1 MAGIRRPTAA
11 QSTLLERRLL
21 GSRFGRRL
29 LLLFVGCALVPTCA
43 VALLTFHSVR
53 GQLAEQ
59 SWERLNTLSSA
70 VGRSIYERLNLLES
84 DLRNSAPDLMECLAS
99 DTASGGTCGAD
110 LAYGVDGLA
119 WVPEGDAPVGLFG
132 GGRATGGLA
141 GVSLPALAPGQSTI
155 IVGRSAGA
163 AATLLLV
170 HRPANAKARGRLV
183 ATLVPTYLLGMGDVD
198 ALPPTVAPVLWDP
211 SHGVVIGSAPDSLEV
226 APEVTREM
234 AHSAT
239 GSFEWGSWHDSYL
252 ATYWELP
259 QTRRFD
265 LPSWY
270 VILSESKADVV
281 APSVGFARAFPLV
294 LALSLVAVLIL
305 GATQIRRSLIPL
317 EALRHG
323 TRRIAE
329 REFDT
334 RVTITSGDEIE
345 ELASAFNAMAT
356 QLGRQF
362 SALTTAA
369 EIDRAVLSAMDT
381 GAIVETVLSR
391 VPSVCPCRTLAVTL
405 LDHQG
410 NAATT
415 WLETGLGGGK
425 RAVATATVT
434 TADTRLLREHRECL
448 VFGTDGRP
456 LPDYV
461 SRVGCS
467 PGESI
472 EVFPLFFGEE
482 LLGALAVGGRRAV
495 VGAAAGEEL
504 LQLRRLADQVAV
516 ALSNA
521 RMVEQVRFMA
531 FYDSLTSLPNRVL
544 HKQRLNEALVRARRL
559 HRLVAVCFLDLD
571 HFSRINDTLGH
582 DLGDRLVQ
590 DVATRLLASC
600 REGDSIAR
608 LGGGDEQGVDVAR
621 LGGDE
626 FTIILPDIGEPQD
639 AARVARRILET
650 FDRPFRLGTQEVFV
664 SASVG
669 IAIYPFDGGD
679 VDDLLKNA
687 DVAMYHAKEQ
697 GRNTY
702 RLFSASM
709 NAEAV
714 ARMRMEQQLRRAVE
728 ANDFTMW
735 YQPIL
740 DLRSREVVGAEALIR
755 WTHKERGLV
764 SPGEFMAISE
774 ESGLIV
780 PLGEW
785 ILRTVCAQ
793 AKAWQDE
800 GLGQLRMAIN
810 LSARQL
816 RDDGFAQLVHSVL
829 EETGLAPSSL
839 VLELTESMLMDPTGQ
854 LADTLNALARMGVGL
869 AIDDFGTGYSSLS
882 YLKHFP
888 VGSLKIDR
896 SFVRDVTTNPD
907 DAAITTAV
915 IALARALNLSVVAE
929 GVETREQAA
938 FLQAQGCEMAQGYL
952 IGRPADAEA
961 FGASLRT
968 GRSRAD
974 LVPAA

>member
-1 MAGIRRPTAA
+1 M
-11 QSTLLERRLL
+11 ER
-21 GSRFGRRL
+21 
-29 LLLFVGCALVPTCA
+29 
-43 VALLTFHSVR
+43 
-53 GQLAEQ
+53 
-59 SWERLNTLSSA
+59 
-70 VGRSIYERLNLLES
+70 
-84 DLRNSAPDLMECLAS
+84 
-99 DTASGGTCGAD
+99 
-110 LAYGVDGLA
+110 
-119 WVPEGDAPVGLFG
+119 
-132 GGRATGGLA
+132 
-141 GVSLPALAPGQSTI
+141 
-155 IVGRSAGA
+155 
-163 AATLLLV
+163 
-170 HRPANAKARGRLV
+170 
-183 ATLVPTYLLGMGDVD
+183 
-198 ALPPTVAPVLWDP
+198 
-211 SHGVVIGSAPDSLEV
+211 
-226 APEVTREM
+226 
-234 AHSAT
+234 SAT
-239 GSFEWGSWHDSYL
+239 GAFEWGPWNGRYL

-265 LPSWY
+265 LPPWY
-270 VILSESKADVV
+270 LILSESKADVV
-281 APSVGFARAFPLV
+281 APATAFVHTFPLV
-294 LALSLVAVLIL
+294 LALSLAVALIV
-305 GATQIRRSLIPL
+305 GATQIRRSLVPL
-317 EALRHG
+317 EELRRG
-323 TRRIAE
+323 TRRIAS

-345 ELASAFNAMAT
+345 ELARSFNAMAT

-369 EIDRAVLSAMDT
+369 EIDRAVLSATDT
-381 GAIVETVLSR
+381 GTIVETVLSR
-391 VPSVCPCRTLAVTL
+391 LPSVCPSEALAVML
-405 LDHQG
+405 LDAKSE
-410 NAATT
+410 AATT
-415 WLETGLGGGK
+415 WLESQPG
-425 RAVATATVT
+425 RDRRSVATATVT
-434 TADTRLLREHRECL
+434 ALDTRVLREHRECL
-448 VFGTDGRP
+448 MFGMDDRP
-456 LPDYV
+456 VPDYLTRLRGGAGV
-461 SRVGCS
+461 
-467 PGESI
+467 PI

-482 LLGALAVGGRRAV
+482 LLGALAVRGRRPV
-495 VGAAAGEEL
+495 EGPGDDL

-582 DLGDRLVQ
+582 DVGDRLVQ

-600 REGDSIAR
+600 REGDSVAR
-608 LGGGDEQGVDVAR
+608 LGGGEEMGVDVAR

-639 AARVARRILET
+639 AARVARRILDT

-664 SASVG
+664 STSIG
-669 IAIYPFDGGD
+669 IAIYPFDGAD
-679 VDDLLKNA
+679 ADDLLKNA

-714 ARMRMEQQLRRAVE
+714 ARMRMEQQLRRAID

-740 DLRSREVVGAEALIR
+740 DLGTRDVVGAEALVR
-755 WTHKERGLV
+755 WAHKERGLI

-785 ILRTVCAQ
+785 ILRTVCLQ
-793 AKAWQDE
+793 AKTWEQQ
-800 GLGQLRMAIN
+800 GLGRLRMSVN

-816 RDDGFAQLVHSVL
+816 RDEGFAALVRSVL
-829 EETGLAPSSL
+829 EETGLLPSVAGAGADGKHADGPDRSAGRHPPRARPDGRRPRDRRLRHRLLESL
-839 VLELTESMLMDPTGQ
+839 G
-854 LADTLNALARMGVGL
+854 
-869 AIDDFGTGYSSLS
+869 

-907 DAAITTAV
+907 DAAITTAI

-938 FLQAQGCEMAQGYL
+938 FLQAHGCEMVQGYL
-952 IGRPADAEA
+952 IGRPADASRVRRIPPR
-961 FGASLRT
+961 GAEPGPPGPGGLIKS
-968 GRSRAD
+968 SRARM
-974 LVPAA
+974 